1 MSVDAISQLCSD
13 EDVARWSGKS
23 EVMEMVIDVDVMMM
37 NSDTDQSERA
47 KNEALQGGRRPPS
60 VDFLPPSLCVYAS
73 RQWAALPVARK
84 APTWQVVRPP
94 SIND

>member
-1 MSVDAISQLCSD
+1 
-13 EDVARWSGKS
+13 
-23 EVMEMVIDVDVMMM
+23 MVIDVDVMMM

-73 RQWAALPVARK
+73 RQ
-84 APTWQVVRPP
+84 
-94 SIND
+94 